1 MFHSWGKKL
10 QRWWKQLSRTSTCT
24 GNRRPFLLI
33 ISLMQLTTAHRKV
46 SKYKFGLSLALL
58 LLLLLFA
65 LPQRRISSLQEIV
78 IFLLCILSPLQP
90 QPILN
95 QLAQNDQG
103 WKKLQEGKVFQHTF
117 RDEILQTVVLTTIHP
132 TQTRKISRPR
142 ALNHSL
148 ADLHFERKEDFCK
161 QHGRTA
167 GSYRLSTNILARVCS
182 TVNNAFRNTFS
193 LTACQQQAFSSVTET
208 GILWKC
214 SQEMT
219 CFNLSCHF
227 QYCLSLRSLSRKD
240 GAMFKY
246 YPLPSCKFLY
256 CFYSLSQAGESQTES
271 EILFSLYDSLVEHR
285 NNNAS
290 IHLKEVTV
298 PSRFTNFHVF
308 LVQELEIPRP
318 TFPAPAWFRQT
329 MGNTLPKQIFASY
342 ETQCYPNPNT
352 NTNTLSY
359 QTDADIM
366 SETSYPAGLPT
377 YRQEKSHLKHSKSS
391 SKLWKS
397 CSWPSAVSLRPTL
410 HHLPPTSTSCAPP
423 CAHRSCPHLQFFLRF
438 RETQTL
444 QNNNK
449 HQKASWYRNRNRKLR
464 EEGGAVKWE

>member
-46 SKYKFGLSLALL
+46 SKYKFGLSLAL

-308 LVQELEIPRP
+308 LVQELEIPQP

-329 MGNTLPKQIFASY
+329 MEVLFQSRFLLHMKHNAIRTQIPTPILSPTKQMQTLCQKPAILQDYQLTGRKRVTSSIQRAAASY
-342 ETQCYPNPNT
+342 GKVAPGLRLWAWDPRCIISPPPPPQLCLYCPAH
-352 NTNTLSY
+352 
-359 QTDADIM
+359 TD
-366 SETSYPAGLPT
+366 PAPI
-377 YRQEKSHLKHSKSS
+377 
-391 SKLWKS
+391 
-397 CSWPSAVSLRPTL
+397 CS
-410 HHLPPTSTSCAPP
+410 
-423 CAHRSCPHLQFFLRF
+423 FF
-438 RETQTL
+438 
-444 QNNNK
+444 
-449 HQKASWYRNRNRKLR
+449 
-464 EEGGAVKWE
+464 

>member
-1 MFHSWGKKL
+1 MEAAQSHIHL
-10 QRWWKQLSRTSTCT
+10 HREPET
-24 GNRRPFLLI
+24 LL
-33 ISLMQLTTAHRKV
+33 THYFFNAAHNCNRKV
-46 SKYKFGLSLALL
+46 SKYKFGLSLAL

-208 GILWKC
+208 GIL
-214 SQEMT
+214 
-219 CFNLSCHF
+219 
-227 QYCLSLRSLSRKD
+227 
-240 GAMFKY
+240 
-246 YPLPSCKFLY
+246 
-256 CFYSLSQAGESQTES
+256 
-271 EILFSLYDSLVEHR
+271 
-285 NNNAS
+285 
-290 IHLKEVTV
+290 
-298 PSRFTNFHVF
+298 
-308 LVQELEIPRP
+308 
-318 TFPAPAWFRQT
+318 
-329 MGNTLPKQIFASY
+329 
-342 ETQCYPNPNT
+342 
-352 NTNTLSY
+352 
-359 QTDADIM
+359 
-366 SETSYPAGLPT
+366 
-377 YRQEKSHLKHSKSS
+377 
-391 SKLWKS
+391 
-397 CSWPSAVSLRPTL
+397 
-410 HHLPPTSTSCAPP
+410 
-423 CAHRSCPHLQFFLRF
+423 
-438 RETQTL
+438 
-444 QNNNK
+444 
-449 HQKASWYRNRNRKLR
+449 
-464 EEGGAVKWE
+464 

>member
-58 LLLLLFA
+58 LLLLFA

-78 IFLLCILSPLQP
+78 IFLLCTLSPLQP

-148 ADLHFERKEDFCK
+148 ADLHFKRKEDFCK

-308 LVQELEIPRP
+308 LVQELEIPQP
-318 TFPAPAWFRQT
+318 TFSAPAWFRQT
-329 MGNTLPKQIFASY
+329 MEVLFQSRFLLHMKHNAIRTQIPTPILSPTKQMQTLCQKPAILQDYQLTGRKRVTSSIQRAAASY
-342 ETQCYPNPNT
+342 GKVAPGLRLWAWDPRCIIFPPPPPAVHHPAH
-352 NTNTLSY
+352 
-359 QTDADIM
+359 TD
-366 SETSYPAGLPT
+366 PAPI
-377 YRQEKSHLKHSKSS
+377 
-391 SKLWKS
+391 
-397 CSWPSAVSLRPTL
+397 CS
-410 HHLPPTSTSCAPP
+410 
-423 CAHRSCPHLQFFLRF
+423 FF
-438 RETQTL
+438 
-444 QNNNK
+444 
-449 HQKASWYRNRNRKLR
+449 
-464 EEGGAVKWE
+464 